1 MSKVI
6 VLISSKKLNMTVV
19 FLIVFLI
26 GGRLRSILGLF
37 RWFRAICQTVGWD
50 GLDGM
55 VIIGRRWSKSTF
67 GANKAHTKHII

>member
-37 RWFRAICQTVGWD
+37 R
-50 GLDGM
+50 
-55 VIIGRRWSKSTF
+55 
-67 GANKAHTKHII
+67 

>member
-37 RWFRAICQTVGWD
+37 SSFRAICRTDGIGIDGWD
-50 GLDGM
+50 GYH
-55 VIIGRRWSKSTF
+55 RPSRSTF
-67 GANKAHTKHII
+67 DANNVGW